1 MNCTHVFRAPVCML
15 CYCQRTITPAD
26 LSVHCPTVGFGKDIS
41 SRFSREL
48 FRVYLENTSSAGKK
62 PIRVRWYQT
71 SKYWVSAFCSF
82 SFHSGTVGVPLRW
95 VFIIFLD
102 HLGLKRVF
110 FFLLMGMFGALI
122 FLPMVLFKILWYGKY
137 KRCRWC
143 WQDVDAPPVR
153 LIKKN
158 CSND

>member
-1 MNCTHVFRAPVCML
+1 MNITRKLYLIINLLSTILFHILMSNESYTRSFIHFFRAPVCML
-15 CYCQRTITPAD
+15 CYCQRKITPAD

-82 SFHSGTVGVPLRW
+82 SFHSGTVGIPLRW

-102 HLGLKRVF
+102 HLGLKRGCF
-110 FFLLMGMFGALI
+110 FFTDGYVWSSY
-122 FLPMVLFKILWYGKY
+122 FLTDGFI
-137 KRCRWC
+137 
-143 WQDVDAPPVR
+143 
-153 LIKKN
+153 
-158 CSND
+158 